1 MPVQIGQKSESDFSN
16 PLGLLTDCHRRI
28 EKFLAV
34 LIEVSGRAEGR
45 VLDPEERA
53 ALTNALEYFR
63 NSAPKHTAD
72 EEDSLFPRL
81 RAQTSLDYLTELES
95 DHHAADRDHQL
106 VDALSRRWL
115 NEGALPTEQS
125 HDLKEALARLS
136 HMYEHHIALED
147 QELFPLAARVLPADQ
162 LAEVGLEMAERRSI
176 TPRGISKK

>member
-1 MPVQIGQKSESDFSN
+1 MPVQIGQKRESDFSN
-16 PLGLLTDCHRRI
+16 PLGLLSDCHRRI

-34 LIEVSGRAEGR
+34 LIKVSDRAQGRA
-45 VLDPEERA
+45 LDPEERT

-81 RAQTSLDYLTELES
+81 RAQTSLDYLTELET

-106 VDALSRRWL
+106 VDALGRRWL
-115 NEGALPTEQS
+115 NEGPLPAQQS

-136 HMYEHHIALED
+136 HMYAHHIAVED
-147 QELFPLAARVLPADQ
+147 HELFPLAARLLPADQ
-162 LAEVGLEMAERRSI
+162 LAEVGLEMAKRRKVAK
-176 TPRGISKK
+176 P